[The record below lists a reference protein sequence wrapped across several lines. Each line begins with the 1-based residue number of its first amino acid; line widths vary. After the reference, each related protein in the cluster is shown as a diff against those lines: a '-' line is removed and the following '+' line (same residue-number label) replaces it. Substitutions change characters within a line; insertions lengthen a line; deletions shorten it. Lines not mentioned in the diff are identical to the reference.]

1 MAGPVLPGRP
11 RSARRLMLQAKD
23 IEALA
28 AGAAT
33 SPAALFAAIADVARR
48 RLEAGLVTTMRH
60 DEAASTVERIYSSN
74 EAAYPIGG
82 RKVKQE
88 SEWSRHV
95 LAEKRVL
102 VSAGDDAIRK
112 HYNDHAIIF
121 GLGLHS
127 CVNVPLVREG
137 KCIGTLNV
145 LRAQAAWSGGQIAW
159 ARALGIAALA
169 GALMMKS

>member
-1 MAGPVLPGRP
+1 
-11 RSARRLMLQAKD
+11 MLGAED

-28 AGAAT
+28 AGAAK
-33 SPAALFAAIADVARR
+33 SPAALFAAIAAIAARR
-48 RLEAGLVTTMRH
+48 VDAGLITAMRH

-74 EAAYPIGG
+74 EAAYPVGG

-88 SEWSRHV
+88 SDWSRHV
-95 LAEKRVL
+95 LTEHRVL
-102 VSAGDDAIRK
+102 VSAGDEAIRK

-127 CVNVPLVREG
+127 CVNVPLVSTG

-145 LRAQAAWSGGQIAW
+145 LRAQAEWSEDDVAL
-159 ARALGIAALA
+159 ARALGLAALA
-169 GALMMKS
+169 GALMLRP

>member
-1 MAGPVLPGRP
+1 
-11 RSARRLMLQAKD
+11 MLQRED

-28 AGAAT
+28 AGAAQ
-33 SPAALFAAIADVARR
+33 SPAALFGAIAEVARR
-48 RLEAGLVTTMRH
+48 RVDAGLVTAMRH
-60 DEAASTVERIYSSN
+60 DETAATVERIYSSN
-74 EAAYPIGG
+74 EVAYPVGG

-88 SEWSRHV
+88 SDWSRHV
-95 LAEKRVL
+95 LAEHRVL

-127 CVNVPLVREG
+127 CVNVPLVNGG

-145 LRAQAAWSGGQIAW
+145 LRPRAEWRDDDVVLV
-159 ARALGIAALA
+159 RALGIAALA
-169 GALMMKS
+169 GALMLKG

>member
-1 MAGPVLPGRP
+1 
-11 RSARRLMLQAKD
+11 MLQRED

-28 AGAAT
+28 AGAAQ
-33 SPAALFAAIADVARR
+33 SPAALFGVIAEVARR
-48 RLEAGLVTTMRH
+48 RVDAGLVTAMRH
-60 DEAASTVERIYSSN
+60 DETAATVERIYSSN
-74 EAAYPIGG
+74 ERAYPVGG
-82 RKVKQE
+82 RKVKQD
-88 SEWSRHV
+88 SDWSRHV
-95 LAEKRVL
+95 LAEHRVL

-127 CVNVPLVREG
+127 CVNVPLVSGG

-145 LRAQAAWSGGQIAW
+145 LRPQAEWHEDDVAL

-169 GALMMKS
+169 GALMLKG

>member
-1 MAGPVLPGRP
+1 
-11 RSARRLMLQAKD
+11 MLGTQD

-33 SPAALFAAIADVARR
+33 SPQALFAAIHQVAQQRVD
-48 RLEAGLVTTMRH
+48 AGLVTAMRH
-60 DEAASTVERIYSSN
+60 DEAASTVARIYSSN
-74 EAAYPIGG
+74 EAAYPVGG

-88 SEWSRHV
+88 SDWSRHV
-95 LAEKRVL
+95 LVEHRVL
-102 VSAGDDAIRK
+102 VSAGDEAIRR

-127 CVNVPLVREG
+127 CVNVPLVSAG

-145 LRAQAAWSGGQIAW
+145 LRAQPDWREEQIAI
-159 ARALGIAALA
+159 ARALGLAALA
-169 GALMMKS
+169 GALMMRM

>member
-1 MAGPVLPGRP
+1 
-11 RSARRLMLQAKD
+11 MLQTQD

-28 AGAAT
+28 AGAAQ
-33 SPAALFAAIADVARR
+33 SPAALFGAIAEVARR
-48 RLEAGLVTTMRH
+48 RVDAGLVTAMRH

-74 EAAYPIGG
+74 EQAYPVGG
-82 RKVKQE
+82 RKVKQD
-88 SEWSRHV
+88 SDWSRHV
-95 LAEKRVL
+95 LAEHRVL

-127 CVNVPLVREG
+127 CVNVPLVSGG

-145 LRAQAAWSGGQIAW
+145 LRPQAEWSEGDVALV
-159 ARALGIAALA
+159 RALGIAALA
-169 GALMMKS
+169 GALMMRTRG

>member
-1 MAGPVLPGRP
+1 
-11 RSARRLMLQAKD
+11 MLNSDD

-28 AGAAT
+28 AGAAN
-33 SPAALFAAIADVARR
+33 SPHALFAAIHHVAARQVD
-48 RLEAGLVTTMRH
+48 AGLVTAMRH

-74 EAAYPIGG
+74 EAAYPVGG

-88 SEWSRHV
+88 SDWSRHV
-95 LAEKRVL
+95 LVEHRVL
-102 VSAGDDAIRK
+102 VSAGDDAIRR

-127 CVNVPLVREG
+127 CVNVPLVSAG

-145 LRAQAAWSGGQIAW
+145 LRCEAEWSEEQVTL
-159 ARALGIAALA
+159 ARALGLAALS
-169 GALMMKS
+169 GALMMR